1 MAERPVARGAD
12 LGRAQAPACVTV
24 PGMYR
29 RLWETDTW
37 TGISEPFSWISDT
50 DFGLDDTAE
59 FTLCLVDVCREET
72 DLDRTLGHSGF
83 GIVKSGFEVPFFSV
97 VFSSALGFLKQ
108 SILDCTTRPLYIP
121 GLGFWMAETLEGGFW
136 TSFTIFLCLT
146 VCCVR
151 KAWLNV
157 LRVVGSALV
166 LVFSLTSFAFP
177 LVPDVSSRSFFDWS
191 GADLNITFCFDTIP
205 LMTCLFGPHSGLVF
219 SLLLWMERIKEQN

>member
-1 MAERPVARGAD
+1 MGLLMAERPVARGAD

-24 PGMYR
+24 PGTIG
-29 RLWETDTW
+29 RLRETDTW

-83 GIVKSGFEVPFFSV
+83 GIVKSGFEDPFFSV

-121 GLGFWMAETLEGGFW
+121 GLGFWMAETLDGGF
-136 TSFTIFLCLT
+136 
-146 VCCVR
+146 
-151 KAWLNV
+151 
-157 LRVVGSALV
+157 
-166 LVFSLTSFAFP
+166 
-177 LVPDVSSRSFFDWS
+177 
-191 GADLNITFCFDTIP
+191 
-205 LMTCLFGPHSGLVF
+205 
-219 SLLLWMERIKEQN
+219 